1 MSGHEDG
8 ILCQAGCGQHEKEWE
23 NLHSLSFDLY
33 HHRRHVLYGHITVPQ
48 SGSGGDG
55 RRRYLEP
62 EPASGLLDHCVVCAD
77 FFVLYQQLSDETA
90 EKRIWNFSGAGD
102 GKTTLVPGGLVG
114 DRLCGCLQFDSRFDS
129 GHCSGQGDVSD
140 KDILYL
146 INCVS
151 DLYSDTKWLNR
162 RWDAIRHKIVG
173 DINDALIAENQALSL
188 AKNAE
193 MPPWII
199 ANILIDC
206 RNFENEIFAIERKP
220 FYNGKGQ
227 KELDELNTIVYL
239 PVLDRYVSNI
249 FETLANET
257 KWLNL
262 EQYLWELV
270 LLVLSMMWKTIF
282 L

>member
-1 MSGHEDG
+1 MAALDW
-8 ILCQAGCGQHEKEWE
+8 L
-23 NLHSLSFDLY
+23 
-33 HHRRHVLYGHITVPQ
+33 IT
-48 SGSGGDG
+48 
-55 RRRYLEP
+55 
-62 EPASGLLDHCVVCAD
+62 
-77 FFVLYQQLSDETA
+77 
-90 EKRIWNFSGAGD
+90 
-102 GKTTLVPGGLVG
+102 
-114 DRLCGCLQFDSRFDS
+114 
-129 GHCSGQGDVSD
+129 GQGDVSD

-249 FETLANET
+249 LKPLQMKQKES

-282 L
+282 CSYVVWFLLAYDDST